1 MIGVLWAYNIYMQV
15 TMYILATK
23 HIYIYIF
30 IEPFLSVRKLLPQRS
45 YDRRETRDYYGTPHG
60 ACRKGVDGRRDA
72 APEESAARFPYWTDK
87 DAMFFVG
94 LRMANTRF
102 RIIVTLQKARIRR
115 SRYLA
120 SSTADVAAK
129 TRGGKEDQKQ
139 RAVHSVHIGL
149 LFPTVW
155 KFSTMQWY

>member
-1 MIGVLWAYNIYMQV
+1 MSSLLLLMIITIYLC
-15 TMYILATK
+15 ILVEQFFSA
-23 HIYIYIF
+23 
-30 IEPFLSVRKLLPQRS
+30 RKLLPQRAC
-45 YDRRETRDYYGTPHG
+45 DRRETRDYYEAPYGECH
-60 ACRKGVDGRRDA
+60 KGVDGRRV
-72 APEESAARFPYWTDK
+72 APPVESAARFPSLTEN

-94 LRMANTRF
+94 LRTANTRF

-139 RAVHSVHIGL
+139 RAVHSVHIGR

-155 KFSTMQWY
+155 KFSTMQWN